1 VSTDLIILGTSTRA
15 AAFSA
20 LRAGLSPWCVDVFA
34 DRDLQAR
41 CPARRLRGPYPRAF
55 LDEIANAPNVPWMYT
70 GGLENHPRLVHR
82 LALRRPLRGTPADAL
97 RKVRDPAFLA
107 TLAKAVGLPAP
118 RLGTWPPGPGR
129 WMVKPKRGGGGLGV
143 RMWSDAEPRE
153 RPHGVYVQERVE
165 GTAVGAAFDGATL
178 RGVTRQLVG
187 TDWLNGPGF
196 AYCGSVGPIA
206 VSDHLAAK
214 LTDLATRLV
223 AAGVRGPFGIDGIL
237 RSEELWPIEVNPRY
251 TASFEV
257 LEHAARPGGSP
268 VRVVAKGVLYARRD
282 LTFPAEGPW
291 LDSLDTPV
299 QELPA
304 HADIPAP
311 GEAIPNGSPILT
323 LFAHGPDEASALAA
337 LRARVEECG
346 L

>member
-1 VSTDLIILGTSTRA
+1 MTTVIILGTSTRA

-41 CPARRLRGPYPRAF
+41 CPVRRLRGPYPRAF
-55 LDEIANAPNVPWMYT
+55 LDEIADAPDAPWMYT

-82 LALRRPLRGTPADAL
+82 LALRRPLWGTDADTL

-107 TLAKAVGLPAP
+107 AQARAVGLPAP

-129 WMVKPKRGGGGLGV
+129 WMVKPRRGGGGIGV
-143 RMWSDAEPRE
+143 RTWSDAEPPE
-153 RPHGVYVQERVE
+153 RPRGVYVQEQIE
-165 GTAVGAAFDGATL
+165 GVAVGAAFDGPTL
-178 RGVTRQLVG
+178 LGVTRQLVG
-187 TDWLNGPGF
+187 TGWLNGPGL

-206 VSDHLAAK
+206 LPHELAAK
-214 LTDLATRLV
+214 LTALGGRLV
-223 AAGVRGPFGIDGIL
+223 AAGVRGPFGVDGIL
-237 RSEELWPIEVNPRY
+237 RGGELWPIEVNPRY

-257 LEHAARPGGSP
+257 LEQARGAA
-268 VRVVAKGVLYARRD
+268 RVVAKGVLYARRD
-282 LTFPAEGPW
+282 LAFPAEGPW

-299 QELPA
+299 HDWPA

-311 GEAIPNGSPILT
+311 GEAIPNGCPILT
-323 LFAHGPDEASALAA
+323 LFATGPDEASALAA
-337 LRARVEECG
+337 LQERVEECG